1 MDAMDNLADEDGSG
15 KTPFMR
21 FWISDWQSSVVLMT
35 AAQRGAHISMLA
47 YSWERGGCPTDLTLL
62 KRLTGEIDD
71 ADLRVVLERW
81 EIVNGQ
87 YINPR
92 QERERRA
99 VRLRH
104 DRAVRAA
111 GRRWSNAQSML
122 EPMLDG
128 CSGDA
133 AQSPRVSESH
143 SSDAQNP
150 DAHILENK
158 NYENRAV
165 TCDSIN
171 DIPENER
178 F

>member
-1 MDAMDNLADEDGSG
+1 MNNLADDDGSG

-21 FWISDWQSSVVLMT
+21 FWVADFQASVVLMT

-47 YSWERGGCPTDLTLL
+47 YAWERGGCPTDLTLL
-62 KRLTGEIDD
+62 KRITGEIED
-71 ADLRVVLERW
+71 ADLRVVLKRW
-81 EIVNGQ
+81 EIVDDQ
-87 YINPR
+87 YRNTR
-92 QERERRA
+92 QERERDD
-99 VRLRH
+99 VRRRH

-111 GRRWSNAQSML
+111 GRRWTNAQSML
-122 EPMLDG
+122 DPMLDG

-178 F
+178 Y